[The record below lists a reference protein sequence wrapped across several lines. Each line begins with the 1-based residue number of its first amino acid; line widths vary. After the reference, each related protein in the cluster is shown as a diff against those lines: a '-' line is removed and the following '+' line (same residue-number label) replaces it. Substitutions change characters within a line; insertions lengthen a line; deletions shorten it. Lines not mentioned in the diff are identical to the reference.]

1 MSYQRVKKYCFQS
14 KPKVIFI
21 PNRSIDIIRKQIS
34 IILNMNKTR
43 DFLSVLFTLICVVA
57 LGLYIGGEFLGMD
70 IAVFSDMSD
79 EKRFVLQTV
88 SILLSLAVVP
98 LSLKLFSMQKVK
110 ADLLERKASA
120 LKKWGTLRLLMLGV
134 ILVGNTL
141 LYYMLGYEPAF
152 GYLAIITALVL
163 PFVVPTMKRCE
174 AETS

>member
-1 MSYQRVKKYCFQS
+1 MKE
-14 KPKVIFI
+14 
-21 PNRSIDIIRKQIS
+21 
-34 IILNMNKTR
+34 TR
-43 DFLSVLFTLICVVA
+43 NYLSVLFTLICVIA
-57 LGLYIGGEFLGMD
+57 LGLYIGGEFMDMD
-70 IAVFSDMSD
+70 IAVFSNMSD

-98 LSLKLFSMQKVK
+98 LSLKLFSMKKVRE
-110 ADLLERKASA
+110 DLLGRKAPA
-120 LKKWGTLRLLMLGV
+120 LKKWGTLRLLMLGM
-134 ILVGNTL
+134 ILIGNTL